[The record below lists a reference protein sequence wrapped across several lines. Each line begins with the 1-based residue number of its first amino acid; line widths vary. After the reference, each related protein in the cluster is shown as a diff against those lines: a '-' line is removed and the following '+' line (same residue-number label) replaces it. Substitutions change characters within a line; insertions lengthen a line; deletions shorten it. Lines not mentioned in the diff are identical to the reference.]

1 MFKTKLIFL
10 LSNYIVT
17 TMDWYEKE
25 GFIER
30 NKFIE
35 NSIRNHS
42 SYVTTDSGSNIAS
55 PSVGIEV
62 QVSILLAL
70 KLWRKALTTRTSIS
84 SIVNEALAFS
94 LPCLMEQNQAQEEFR
109 LEIEMAGWLYF
120 KERWSGIDSQPP
132 PFLLNESRENG
143 ES

>member
-35 NSIRNHS
+35 DSIRNHS

-109 LEIEMAGWLYF
+109 LEIEMAG
-120 KERWSGIDSQPP
+120 
-132 PFLLNESRENG
+132 
-143 ES
+143 